1 MGGAPNAQM
10 REELNNKVINEVAT
24 HAMTNPPTPAKSISE
39 SPALPPVPPASR
51 VSKPEDF
58 PVDAEQSDENDDE
71 CSDEDEEIL
80 RVTSDGIN
88 VEITSTKTDDLESP
102 GSPES
107 PIIPSVIEKTSY
119 TSGSQN
125 SSGSEENPSADDERS
140 RDGDRKIN
148 PEDQGAHLVDCTPR
162 TRKKVEHFR
171 QGLAAR
177 RIQRTWKHFYE
188 ELEERKEVRDELP
201 APLVQGMC

>member
-1 MGGAPNAQM
+1 
-10 REELNNKVINEVAT
+10 
-24 HAMTNPPTPAKSISE
+24 MTA
-39 SPALPPVPPASR
+39 
-51 VSKPEDF
+51 
-58 PVDAEQSDENDDE
+58 
-71 CSDEDEEIL
+71 
-80 RVTSDGIN
+80 DGN
-88 VEITSTKTDDLESP
+88 VEITSTKTDDLE
-102 GSPES
+102 SPES

-140 RDGDRKIN
+140 RDGDRQRKLQD
-148 PEDQGAHLVDCTPR
+148 PEDSAANLVDCTPR

-201 APLVQGMC
+201 APLVQGMKN

>member
-1 MGGAPNAQM
+1 
-10 REELNNKVINEVAT
+10 
-24 HAMTNPPTPAKSISE
+24 MTT
-39 SPALPPVPPASR
+39 
-51 VSKPEDF
+51 DG
-58 PVDAEQSDENDDE
+58 
-71 CSDEDEEIL
+71 
-80 RVTSDGIN
+80 GIN

-102 GSPES
+102 ES
-107 PIIPSVIEKTSY
+107 PIIPSVIGEKTSY

-125 SSGSEENPSADDERS
+125 SGSGSENENPSADDERS
-140 RDGDRKIN
+140 RDGDRQRKLDD
-148 PEDQGAHLVDCTPR
+148 DQEASSSNLVDCTPR

-201 APLVQGMC
+201 APLVQGNFRQYFLSINFSFLQSYKKLPKVGKYGKKIGKKLGKIEKKVGKKCQFSFSHWR